1 MKIEEVIGLQVSRL
15 RKSAGMSQAQ
25 LADELAPRLEKPW
38 SRQAVNMAERGKR
51 ALSAAELAALALA
64 LGTDLVTLF
73 TPWPG
78 DTETVELQN
87 GSIGLDDYRSL
98 IQRQAPPASNELLQ
112 AISLVNDS
120 LAASGTALE
129 HLQRTVRPKAGEG

>member
-1 MKIEEVIGLQVSRL
+1 MKIEEVIGLQISRL
-15 RKSAGMSQAQ
+15 RKSAAMSQAQ
-25 LADELAPRLEKPW
+25 LAESLAPRLEKPW

-51 ALSAAELAALALA
+51 SLSAAELAALALA

-78 DTETVELQN
+78 DTETVELQS
-87 GSIGLDDYRSL
+87 GSIPVGEYQTL
-98 IQRQAPPASNELLQ
+98 IRREEQPAGKELLQ
-112 AISLVNDS
+112 AIALVNES

-129 HLQRTVRPKAGEG
+129 HLQRTVHLDAGEG